1 MPKKDQIDRM
11 LVLFYHS
18 SNAHD
23 YTNFT
28 RPIGWLDDLPMTGL
42 EELDRMFEVMREDVA
57 REIEARKA
65 DGMPRYSRRWHK
77 SQEAER
83 KGGAELLSSIGVKAT
98 KDIDHDQ

>member
-18 SNAHD
+18 SNAHG

-28 RPIGWLDDLPMTGL
+28 RPISWLDNLPMAGL
-42 EELDRMFEVMREDVA
+42 EELDRMFDVMREDVA

-65 DGMPRYSRRWHK
+65 DGMPRYSRRWHE

-98 KDIDHDQ
+98 KDTPQ